1 MQRLALI
8 AALPVGAT
16 IAGTLAPAEYRVSP
30 VKSGTQRY
38 NLAKCWGYELQI
50 SGSLRWIPPRRRRQ
64 GDPDRVKH
72 S

>member
-38 NLAKCWGYELQI
+38 NLAKCWGYELRI
-50 SGSLRWIPPRRRRQ
+50 SGSLRWIPPRRRR
-64 GDPDRVKH
+64 
-72 S
+72 